1 MAGVQVALVC
11 PTTLLARQHFTNFVE
26 RFKGFPVNIGR
37 LSRLVPAAEAQKTRD
52 GLADG
57 TIDIVVGT
65 HAVIAKSVE
74 FKKLGLVIVDE
85 EQRFGVVHKERLKQ
99 LKADVHVLTLTAT
112 PNPRPLQMAK
122 SGLRELSVIRTPRSE
137 EHTSEL

>member
-26 RFKGFPVNIGR
+26 RFKGFPINIGR

-74 FKKLGLVIVDE
+74 FKNLGLVIVD
-85 EQRFGVVHKERLKQ
+85 
-99 LKADVHVLTLTAT
+99 
-112 PNPRPLQMAK
+112 
-122 SGLRELSVIRTPRSE
+122 RSE
-137 EHTSEL
+137 EHTSELQSLMRISYAVFCLKK